1 MTLLST
7 RAPIPYQHN
16 QTDTSALLNSPRASN
31 SALAPPPSSA
41 INNHTRRTHGHPH
54 RNSAPPPPPSPA
66 MASSASLQRFLP
78 LSPHVAASRRRPPAV
93 RTRPMQ
99 SSTVSAPSSST
110 PAADDAVSAE
120 RLEPWVEQREGRY
133 WVLKEKYRAGL
144 NPQEKVKLGKEP
156 ISLFMEGGIRSSP
169 RCPWRRSRPTSS
181 PRRTSTCVS
190 SGSASST
197 ATSIS
202 KSKRSTILATPMKWN
217 ILTLTAKILFRH
229 LAQLEP
235 WARGPLIR
243 LFAKHILVFWGP
255 RVNLAQNANGRSTA
269 LRCADGRFMM
279 RLKLPN
285 GVTTSEQTRYLAS
298 VIEAYGKDG
307 CADVT
312 TRQNWQIRGVTLPD
326 VPAILDG
333 LKAVGL
339 TNLQSGMNNVR
350 NPVGNPLAGI
360 DPDEI
365 VDTRSYTNLLSS
377 YITSNFQ
384 GNPTITNLPRKW
396 NVCVVGSHD
405 LYEHPHINDLAYM
418 PAVKDGKFGFNL
430 LVGGFISP
438 KRWEEA
444 LPLDAWVPG
453 DDIIPVCK
461 AVLEAYR
468 DLGTRGNRQKTRMM
482 WLIDELLSHFFHA
495 IGMEV
500 FWSEVEKR
508 MPNGVLE
515 RAAPDDLIDK
525 KWQRRDYLGVHP
537 QKQEGLSYV
546 GLHVPVGRVQAAD
559 MFELAR
565 LADEYGS
572 GELRLTVEQ
581 NIVIPNVKDE
591 KVEALLAEPLLQ
603 KFSPQPSL
611 LLKGLVACTGNQ
623 FCGQAIIET
632 KQRALLVTSQV
643 EKLVSVPRAV
653 RMHWTGCPN
662 SCGQVQVADIG
673 FMGCLTKDSAG
684 KIVEAA
690 DIFVGGRVGSD
701 SHLAG
706 VYKKSVPCDEL
717 APIVADILVER
728 FGAVRREREEN
739 EE

>member
-1 MTLLST
+1 
-7 RAPIPYQHN
+7 
-16 QTDTSALLNSPRASN
+16 
-31 SALAPPPSSA
+31 
-41 INNHTRRTHGHPH
+41 
-54 RNSAPPPPPSPA
+54 
-66 MASSASLQRFLP
+66 
-78 LSPHVAASRRRPPAV
+78 
-93 RTRPMQ
+93 
-99 SSTVSAPSSST
+99 
-110 PAADDAVSAE
+110 
-120 RLEPWVEQREGRY
+120 
-133 WVLKEKYRAGL
+133 
-144 NPQEKVKLGKEP
+144 
-156 ISLFMEGGIRSSP
+156 
-169 RCPWRRSRPTSS
+169 
-181 PRRTSTCVS
+181 
-190 SGSASST
+190 
-197 ATSIS
+197 
-202 KSKRSTILATPMKWN
+202 MKWN

-333 LKAVGL
+333 LNAVGL
-339 TNLQSGMNNVR
+339 TSLQSGMDNVR

-365 VDTRSYTNLLSS
+365 VDTRSYTNLLS

-384 GNPTITNLPRKW
+384 GNPTITNL
-396 NVCVVGSHD
+396 S
-405 LYEHPHINDLAYM
+405 
-418 PAVKDGKFGFNL
+418 
-430 LVGGFISP
+430 
-438 KRWEEA
+438 
-444 LPLDAWVPG
+444 
-453 DDIIPVCK
+453 
-461 AVLEAYR
+461 
-468 DLGTRGNRQKTRMM
+468 
-482 WLIDELLSHFFHA
+482 
-495 IGMEV
+495 GMEV

-515 RAAPDDLIDK
+515 RAAPEDLIDK

>member
-1 MTLLST
+1 
-7 RAPIPYQHN
+7 
-16 QTDTSALLNSPRASN
+16 
-31 SALAPPPSSA
+31 
-41 INNHTRRTHGHPH
+41 
-54 RNSAPPPPPSPA
+54 

-78 LSPHVAASRRRPPAV
+78 PYPHAAASRCRPPGV
-93 RTRPMQ
+93 RARPVQ

-110 PAADDAVSAE
+110 PAADEAVSAE
-120 RLEPWVEQREGRY
+120 RLEPRVEQREGRY
-133 WVLKEKYRAGL
+133 WVLKEKYRTGL

-156 ISLFMEGGIRSSP
+156 MSLFMEGGIKELAKMPMEEIEADKLSKEDIDVRLK
-169 RCPWRRSRPTSS
+169 WLGLFHRR
-181 PRRTSTCVS
+181 
-190 SGSASST
+190 
-197 ATSIS
+197 
-202 KSKRSTILATPMKWN
+202 
-217 ILTLTAKILFRH
+217 
-229 LAQLEP
+229 
-235 WARGPLIR
+235 
-243 LFAKHILVFWGP
+243 KH
-255 RVNLAQNANGRSTA
+255 QY
-269 LRCADGRFMM
+269 GRFMM

-298 VIEAYGKDG
+298 VIEAYGKEG

-333 LKAVGL
+333 LNAVGL
-339 TNLQSGMNNVR
+339 TSLQSGMDNVR

-396 NVCVVGSHD
+396 NVCVIGSHD

-418 PAVKDGKFGFNL
+418 PAVKGGKFGFNL

-482 WLIDELLSHFFHA
+482 WLIDELVSLHSSTPLTELRMSQCSYQLIA
-495 IGMEV
+495 VLALQGMEA
-500 FWSEVEKR
+500 FRSEVEKR

-537 QKQEGLSYV
+537 QKQEGMSYV

-581 NIVIPNVKDE
+581 NIVIPNVKNE

-673 FMGCLTKDSAG
+673 FMGCLTKDSTG

-706 VYKKSVPCDEL
+706 AYKKSVPCDEL

-728 FGAVRREREEN
+728 FGAVRREREED